1 MNYKTISLV
10 LAWAFA
16 VSFVLNIFLLVFIIP
31 LINRDR
37 KDLKK
42 RFETLYH
49 ELTQPSSTKI
59 SKK

>member
-42 RFETLYH
+42 RFETLYR